1 VDKKLKV
8 LDIAAGHGIFG
19 INVAQ
24 RFQNAEIFALDW
36 AGVLEVAKENAEK
49 FGVADRYRTIAGS
62 AFDVDFGENYN
73 VVLLTNFVHHFDQP
87 MNEKLLRKIRAALT
101 DDGRVLTLEFVPNED
116 RVSPPV
122 EALFSLTMLSSTP
135 SGDAYTFAEL
145 KNMFENAGF
154 SKNEH
159 YPLAPTPQH
168 LIVSAP

>member
-1 VDKKLKV
+1 
-8 LDIAAGHGIFG
+8 
-19 INVAQ
+19 
-24 RFQNAEIFALDW
+24 
-36 AGVLEVAKENAEK
+36 
-49 FGVADRYRTIAGS
+49 VADRYRTIAGS

>member
-1 VDKKLKV
+1 
-8 LDIAAGHGIFG
+8 
-19 INVAQ
+19 
-24 RFQNAEIFALDW
+24 
-36 AGVLEVAKENAEK
+36 
-49 FGVADRYRTIAGS
+49 
-62 AFDVDFGENYN
+62 
-73 VVLLTNFVHHFDQP
+73 
-87 MNEKLLRKIRAALT
+87 
-101 DDGRVLTLEFVPNED
+101 LTLEFVPNDD